1 MPTERPASLL
11 LVDDERFFSDVVR
24 DELASPT
31 LAVSTAD
38 SAAAARA
45 ALERATFDVV
55 LLDNQ
60 LPDGFGASLVPTIR
74 RASERTRIILIT
86 ANPTVAGAVSV
97 MQAGA
102 FDYLCKPF
110 GIDDLKAAVTRALPE
125 TPTPL
130 APPTTHPHSHPVDET
145 TPRETMALIASAAR
159 SMAPVLIT
167 GETGTGKTV
176 AARAIHDGSARS
188 AGPFIAVNCA
198 ALPESLVEAELF
210 GVESGAFTGATG
222 AKKGRFELAHGGT
235 LFLDEIGEMP
245 IAIQAKLLSALE
257 DRRIQ
262 RLGAEHDR
270 PIDVRIIAATNS
282 DLDRAIADRRFRL
295 DLFYRLSVLRIPLPP
310 LRTRPADVA
319 ALATFFLRQLA
330 GSSPATLTD
339 GSPVTLADGEAE
351 RLAAYPWPGNIRE
364 LRNLCELTALVQPR
378 ELGRPS
384 ALLGQLATPDGG
396 ASHPIAP
403 PALPPPT
410 LSLAEVERRHVLAVL
425 ASCAH
430 NVSRAAER
438 LGLARSTMKRKLRAY
453 GVR

>member
-1 MPTERPASLL
+1 MPTDRPASLL

-24 DELASPT
+24 DELTSPA
-31 LAVSTAD
+31 LSVSTAD

-45 ALERATFDVV
+45 ALERQTFNVV

-60 LPDGFGASLVPTIR
+60 LPDGFGASLVPSIR
-74 RASERTRIILIT
+74 RASEHTRIILIT

-102 FDYLCKPF
+102 FDYLSKPF
-110 GIDDLKAAVTRALPE
+110 GIDDLKAAIARALTAARHSDNDARPM
-125 TPTPL
+125 PV
-130 APPTTHPHSHPVDET
+130 APPPTRPDDAT
-145 TPRETMALIASAAR
+145 TPRETMALIARAAR
-159 SMAPVLIT
+159 TMAPVLIT

-176 AARAIHDGSARS
+176 AARAIHDGSPRS

-198 ALPESLVEAELF
+198 ALPESLAEAELF

-222 AKKGRFELAHGGT
+222 VKKGRFELAHEGT

-245 IAIQAKLLSALE
+245 IGIQVKLLSALE

-262 RLGAEHDR
+262 RLGAERDR

-295 DLFYRLSVLRIPLPP
+295 DLFYRLSVLRIALPP
-310 LRTRPADVA
+310 LRTRPDDVA
-319 ALATFFLRQLA
+319 TLATYFLRQLVGA
-330 GSSPATLTD
+330 DEPL
-339 GSPVTLADGEAE
+339 VTLADGEAE

-364 LRNLCELTALVQPR
+364 LRNLCELTALVQPHD
-378 ELGRPS
+378 LGRPS
-384 ALLGQLATPDGG
+384 ALLGQLATSLDGG
-396 ASHPIAP
+396 QPSAALTMP
-403 PALPPPT
+403 PTT

-425 ASCAH
+425 ASCAD

-438 LGLARSTMKRKLRAY
+438 LGLARSTMKRKLREY